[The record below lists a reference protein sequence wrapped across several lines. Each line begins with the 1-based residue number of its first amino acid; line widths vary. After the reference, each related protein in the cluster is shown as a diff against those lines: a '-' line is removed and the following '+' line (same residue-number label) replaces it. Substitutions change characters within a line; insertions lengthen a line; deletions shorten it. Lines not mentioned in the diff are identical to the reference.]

1 MRTLILTQKNV
12 LPGTNNTVLEYN
24 FPGGGIDVKHG
35 TTIALSSITMYY
47 STPNISVSY
56 QNNSFSYVWVNG
68 TTYNVPIVDGFYEI
82 SNLNDYLHQTM
93 LNNKHYLIEKSTNKF
108 VWFLTMAVNTSTYKI
123 DVVSYP
129 MNSTT
134 YAPANYDQPTT
145 PGWTVPATNTNPQL
159 VVSANGFRDII
170 GFSAGTFPSS
180 STIAVT
186 TTTSSTAIP
195 QVSPLSTYLLKCSLV
210 NNNYSIPN
218 SLIYSFPPAG
228 NFGAQFVVAP
238 NQMSFIDCQT
248 GFYNNLLVTITD
260 QNDRSVVLLDPNM
273 TVLLVIDEDAH
284 KMMEAKY

>member
-1 MRTLILTQKNV
+1 MRTLILSQKNV
-12 LPGTNNTVLEYN
+12 LPGTNNTVLEYS
-24 FPGGGIDVKHG
+24 FPGGGVDIKHG

-56 QNNSFSYVWVNG
+56 NNNSFSYTWING
-68 TTYNVPIVDGFYEI
+68 NTYTVTIVDGFYEI

-93 LNNKHYLIEKSTNKF
+93 LVNKHYLEEISTGKY

-123 DVVSYP
+123 DVVAFP
-129 MNSTT
+129 MNSTD
-134 YAPANYDQPTT
+134 YAPANYTNPDPSN
-145 PGWTVPATNTNPQL
+145 WTVPATNQNPQL
-159 VVSANGFRDII
+159 NVLTNSFRDII
-170 GFSAGTFPSS
+170 GFAAGTYPTSN
-180 STIAVT
+180 TIAAT

-195 QVSPLSTYLLKCSLV
+195 QVSPLSSYLLKCSLV

-248 GFYNNLLVTITD
+248 GYYNNLIVSITD
-260 QNDRSVVLLDPNM
+260 QNDRGVVLLDPNM
-273 TVLLVIDEDAH
+273 TVLLVIDEDSH
-284 KMMEAKY
+284 KLEAKY